1 MNRSVFQLALA
12 QAVMMSVNT
21 LMVSSSAIIGSQL
34 AINKALATLPMA
46 FYFVAVM
53 LTTVPASMLMGIV
66 GRKPGF
72 LVATLIGLAG
82 GGCAVLGIYRESFA
96 LFCLGS
102 MGVGIYTGF
111 GNYFRF
117 AAIEVA
123 TGEKRNAALGYVLAG
138 GILAAFIGPN
148 LANYG
153 RDLFAITYLGTLSAV
168 IVLYAFNGINFLLI
182 KLPKPVVRDFGV
194 DTRSMLEIAGQP
206 RFVIAMMSAAIG
218 YSIMVLLMT
227 ASPLEMTHQQ
237 HDFSEVAFAIQW
249 HVLGMFAPSFVTGH
263 LVNRFGSQLVI
274 MTGACLMVV
283 CILLN
288 FSGSTV
294 THFWTA
300 LLSLGIGWNFMFI
313 GATSLLTET
322 YSPAESARAQ
332 ALNDFV
338 VFTSAACSSFGAGAL
353 LHLLGWQL
361 VNLAVVP
368 LVVLTIASHC
378 WLWLKSRDLRV
389 KANQVP

>member
-368 LVVLTIASHC
+368 LVVLTIAAHC